1 MATAAEMIRDA
12 RIDAGLSQA
21 KLARRAGIPR
31 SVLNAYERGSRQPG
45 ANTLAS
51 ILAAAGFRLEA
62 RPMIDL
68 DRNAEILEQVIELAE
83 SLPFKPKRR
92 LAFPPFRERI
102 A

>member
-31 SVLNAYERGSRQPG
+31 SVLNAYERGHRQPG

-51 ILAAAGFRLEA
+51 ILAATGHRLEV
-62 RPMIDL
+62 RPMVDLERNGRILAEVID
-68 DRNAEILEQVIELAE
+68 LAE
-83 SLPFKPKRR
+83 SLPRKRR
-92 LAFPPFRERI
+92 GPLRYPPFRQRI
-102 A
+102 G

>member
-1 MATAAEMIRDA
+1 MIRDA

-45 ANTLAS
+45 ANTLAF

-68 DRNAEILEQVIELAE
+68 DRNGEILEQVIELAE